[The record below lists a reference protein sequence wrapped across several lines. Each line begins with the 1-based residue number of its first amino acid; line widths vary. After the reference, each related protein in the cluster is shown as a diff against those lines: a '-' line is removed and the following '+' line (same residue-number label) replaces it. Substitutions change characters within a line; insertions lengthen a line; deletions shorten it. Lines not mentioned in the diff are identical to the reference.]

1 MPGEA
6 ATCCPIP
13 GAGRDDLLPFSSAL
27 RAASR
32 SCAASSVPQR
42 HDAGDRAARRNHES
56 RRRQYAQADRARAL
70 GWSEVMVVDD
80 DLGRSGSGIE
90 RPGFERLLLTIC
102 EARGRHRAGGRGV
115 APGPQRPGLAHSVGV
130 LRSGRLSVGG
140 RSRGLRPTAA
150 ERPII
155 ARHERDGDMMQYL
168 VILLKRQTFLPRI
181 G

>member
-1 MPGEA
+1 MTKITSEH
-6 ATCCPIP
+6 
-13 GAGRDDLLPFSSAL
+13 L
-27 RAASR
+27 
-32 SCAASSVPQR
+32 
-42 HDAGDRAARRNHES
+42 ARVAFVYIRQSTPDQLKHNHES

-155 ARHERDGDMMQYL
+155 ARHEGNDERDGAVAAAATL
-168 VILLKRQTFLPRI
+168 ARGLAPESATWRVVLHRHGRLPQSPARSY
-181 G
+181 